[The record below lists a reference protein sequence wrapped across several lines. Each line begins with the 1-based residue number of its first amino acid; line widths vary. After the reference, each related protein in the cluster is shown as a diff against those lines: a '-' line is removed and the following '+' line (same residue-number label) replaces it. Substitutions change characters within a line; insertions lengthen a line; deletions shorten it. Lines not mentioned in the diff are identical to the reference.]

1 MQLPCN
7 TEQQEQEQEHRRRH
21 KQQLLL
27 QPQQQLH
34 LRNQQQLHLRNQQQQ
49 QLLLPNVNSLN
60 YKKHV
65 HKAPTYEQQGP
76 TSFYQ
81 NNNMVVANQNQSM
94 RIQQAQEATTQN
106 QPVMIQQVQEATTQ
120 NQPMTTQQVQGSFY
134 NVASFCQNNN
144 EMKILAGGPRE
155 TQFQT
160 NHINPPMQTYDH
172 KYFSLS

>member
-7 TEQQEQEQEHRRRH
+7 AEQQEQEQEHRRRH

-34 LRNQQQLHLRNQQQQ
+34 LRNQQQQ

-60 YKKHV
+60 YEKHV

-76 TSFYQ
+76 ASFYQ

-94 RIQQAQEATTQN
+94 RIQHAQEATTQN
-106 QPVMIQQVQEATTQ
+106 QSVMIQQVQEATTQ

-134 NVASFCQNNN
+134 NVASFCENNN
-144 EMKILAGGPRE
+144 EMKILAGRPKE